1 MTMSKD
7 WYNTE
12 FEENELES
20 KHRPPSVEYSFYTAV
35 KTGDMETV
43 LQNCNANSFTHLE
56 GTGILSRNAVTN
68 LKYHFVVT
76 AAMLT
81 RYCID
86 GGMESEQAYRLSD
99 FYILKMDSCTTQQQI
114 ADLHH
119 IMAKDFTGKMALQK
133 KSSVLSKPVMQCVD
147 YIYTHI
153 KERITIEDLAC
164 YTGLSQNYLSRVFK
178 QNLGIS
184 ISDYI
189 REQKIEKAT
198 HLLRYS
204 DKSVVDIANY
214 LSFSSQSHFIQVF
227 ENFTGLTPK
236 KYRDKYYKSMW
247 SSDRHFCRKL
257 LGTEVS
263 GLKSQKTPSPMVY
276 PAR

>member
-214 LSFSSQSHFIQVF
+214 LSFSSQSHFI
-227 ENFTGLTPK
+227 
-236 KYRDKYYKSMW
+236 
-247 SSDRHFCRKL
+247 HFL
-257 LGTEVS
+257 
-263 GLKSQKTPSPMVY
+263 Q
-276 PAR
+276 A